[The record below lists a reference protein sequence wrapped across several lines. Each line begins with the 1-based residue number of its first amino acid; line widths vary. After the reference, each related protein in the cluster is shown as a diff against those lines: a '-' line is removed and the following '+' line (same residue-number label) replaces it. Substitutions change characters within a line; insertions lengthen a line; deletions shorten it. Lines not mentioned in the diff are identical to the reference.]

1 MDLTFRAQGLGRPS
15 VYSFSKLPYLR
26 DVEIDDLRRQ
36 VQQLQKELARVK
48 VVNEEDEVHDDD
60 SEGEEEYDNPFGS
73 SSASDSGHSSHQHR
87 RVR

>member
-1 MDLTFRAQGLGRPS
+1 MPPRKNVNHRD
-15 VYSFSKLPYLR
+15 LR

-36 VQQLQKELARVK
+36 VQQLQEELARVK

-60 SEGEEEYDNPFGS
+60 SDGEEEYDNPFGS

-87 RVR
+87 R